1 MLKTFKTFTA
11 VFFFGEII
19 VEMIEFD
26 DERFIVF
33 RILQKSTL
41 PLYISLIKDIDKPSI
56 VDTLFKNSQHDTHFF
71 GKKHFFS

>member
-41 PLYISLIKDIDKPSI
+41 PL
-56 VDTLFKNSQHDTHFF
+56 
-71 GKKHFFS
+71 